1 MILINEQTVKIRYN
15 VTYEKSMVVRADDN
29 EEDYEVEERIGKDMD
44 IHIDDYTDAEV
55 KDYGEPKIIDR
66 GY

>member
-1 MILINEQTVKIRYN
+1 
-15 VTYEKSMVVRADDN
+15 MVVRADDN